1 MEGIFINSNE
11 RHRLV
16 LGYFKGI
23 HHGSE
28 EPMKRWLHYIDST
41 VLTMAIL
48 RFVSSFIELTAAIL
62 ILVNNDVKKALLI
75 NGALAVIGPLVMM
88 ASFSIGLVS
97 IVGQLSIGKFVLII
111 TGAIFILIGVL
122 K

>member
-1 MEGIFINSNE
+1 
-11 RHRLV
+11 
-16 LGYFKGI
+16 
-23 HHGSE
+23 
-28 EPMKRWLHYIDST
+28 MKRWLHYIDST

-75 NGALAVIGPLVMM
+75 NGALAVIGPFVMM

-97 IVGQLSIGKFVLII
+97 VAGQLSIGKLVLII